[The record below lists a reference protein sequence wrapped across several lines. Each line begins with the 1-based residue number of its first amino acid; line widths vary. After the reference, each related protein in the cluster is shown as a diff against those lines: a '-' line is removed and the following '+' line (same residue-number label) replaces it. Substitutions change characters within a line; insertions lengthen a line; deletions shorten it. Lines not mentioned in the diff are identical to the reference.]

1 MKKEF
6 SYKTIVKHCLAKKK
20 NLKFEFIDELGGMQN
35 VTWMEWSES
44 DLRDESSDFAKNMMK
59 SLVKDKARGEIGFSR
74 LIMLNEQR
82 CFRDV
87 MNFLEREGVKVN
99 KGGMRLK
106 QIEQRAI
113 YNLVWYNKL

>member
-6 SYKTIVKHCLAKKK
+6 SYKTIVQHCLAKKK
-20 NLKFEFIDELGGMQN
+20 KKLQFAFIDEVGDMKN
-35 VTWMEWSES
+35 VSWKEWRES

-106 QIEQRAI
+106 
-113 YNLVWYNKL
+113 

>member
-1 MKKEF
+1 
-6 SYKTIVKHCLAKKK
+6 
-20 NLKFEFIDELGGMQN
+20 
-35 VTWMEWSES
+35 
-44 DLRDESSDFAKNMMK
+44 MK

-87 MNFLEREGVKVN
+87 MNFLEREGVKVS

-106 QIEQRAI
+106 
-113 YNLVWYNKL
+113 

>member
-6 SYKTIVKHCLAKKK
+6 SYKTIVQHCLGKKK
-20 NLKFEFIDELGGMQN
+20 KLQFAFIDELGDMKN
-35 VTWMEWSES
+35 VSWKVWRDSE
-44 DLRDESSDFAKNMMK
+44 LRDESSDFAKNTMK
-59 SLVKDKARGEIGFSR
+59 SLVKDKAKGKIGFSR

-99 KGGMRLK
+99 KSGMRL
-106 QIEQRAI
+106 
-113 YNLVWYNKL
+113 N

>member
-6 SYKTIVKHCLAKKK
+6 SYKTIVQHCLAKKK
-20 NLKFEFIDELGGMQN
+20 KLQFAFIDELGDMKN
-35 VTWMEWSES
+35 VSWKEWRES

-99 KGGMRLK
+99 KSGMK
-106 QIEQRAI
+106 I
-113 YNLVWYNKL
+113 N